1 MCLIIQRDSNF
12 EIPYEK
18 FESAVL
24 NNPDGYGYSYPDSD
38 GKLITI
44 RSSEEPDPEKLYR
57 TINEDLKELQMMIH
71 LRYTTA
77 GATTLRNAHPFPILE
92 RDKDGV
98 DLRMAHNGT
107 LYKYKDAKSDES
119 DTRKF
124 VREFVRPL
132 FKRLARGM
140 DPSELLN
147 DEFTKRLLEDQLT
160 TASVLTFLDGQGNT
174 LICNEAGNGGK
185 KEEGWYY
192 SNTYSFNPSHR
203 VTPSTKVTS
212 TTKTNGSGTGAVVP
226 FTSGGGKFKDTNV
239 LKFSK
244 MFSIKDVADF
254 FSFTDEVIEEISAE
268 PNLAESLIKELLF
281 ELQMSTEKCS
291 RLENK
296 LRVKGIK

>member
-12 EIPYEK
+12 EIPYDK
-18 FESAVL
+18 FEAAII
-24 NNPDGYGYSYPDSD
+24 NNPDGYGFSYPDD
-38 GKLITI
+38 NGRLITV
-44 RSSEEPDPEKLYR
+44 RSADEPDPEQLYR
-57 TINEDLKELQMMIH
+57 TINEDLKELRMMIH

-77 GATTLRNAHPFPILE
+77 GATNLRNAHPFPVLE
-92 RDKDGV
+92 RDKDGI

-107 LYKYKDAKSDES
+107 LHKYKDPKSDES

-140 DPSELLN
+140 EPEELLN
-147 DEFTKRLLEDQLT
+147 DDFTKKLLEDQLT
-160 TASVLTFLDGQGNT
+160 TASVLTFLDGQGNS
-174 LICNEAGNGGK
+174 LICNETGNGGK
-185 KEEGWYY
+185 REEGWYY

-226 FTSGGGKFKDTNV
+226 YTSGGKFSDTNV
-239 LKFSK
+239 LRFSQV
-244 MFSIKDVADF
+244 FSIKDTSDF
-254 FSFTDEVIEEISAE
+254 FSFTDELIEEICEDKVLSE
-268 PNLAESLIKELLF
+268 YLIKELLF
-281 ELQMSTEKCS
+281 ELQKSHEKCD

-296 LRVKGIK
+296 MRAKGDK